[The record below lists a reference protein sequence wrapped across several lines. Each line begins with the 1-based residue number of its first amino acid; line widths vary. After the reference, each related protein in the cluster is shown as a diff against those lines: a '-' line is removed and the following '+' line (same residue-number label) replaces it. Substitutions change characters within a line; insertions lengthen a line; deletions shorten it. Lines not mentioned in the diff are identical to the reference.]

1 MHHPGKAGGQAMLH
15 YFRSMNIRF
24 YILGFLVFFAA
35 SGSAQDIAQVDLQ
48 ALSELDVLVSK
59 HNDTKSLLQA
69 TGAYPVA
76 EVQGRATVGFLGQLA
91 AGVSETEWRAWAD
104 NEDAVTAGACRS
116 GIASFRVNAYAL
128 DALWQTPMA
137 LVELA
142 SRAVPDVNKVRYGTR
157 VDSVHAGF
165 NLPQPYHGEGVLIG
179 VLDWGFDYT
188 HPMFRDTTL
197 STSRI
202 RAVWDQYRQA
212 GPTPGDYSYGTV
224 AESPLDI
231 QMMGSD
237 TSNVYGYSTHGTHVA
252 GIAGG
257 SGAGIGLKGMA
268 PAAEFLFATLM
279 VDEASA
285 LDAYDWMQSVA
296 DADGKRLVINN
307 SWGLPQWG
315 TPDGTALSN
324 QFIDAMSDEGV
335 VFVSSNGNNGDVD
348 FHLDHTFDAPGDT
361 IRSRVK
367 FYPLS
372 ANPNSWGQNL
382 TLWGEVGE
390 SFEMGFQL
398 TVGLSTVVGESPI
411 YSTDDGPFMLDT
423 IQVVNNDTIVYDV
436 VLEPSHPANGRPF
449 MQMRIHKGSASVAV
463 AMQVTSES
471 GRVHAWNHT
480 HLSNDVGNWGQD
492 FQAAQSGWL
501 SGDPYY
507 GIQQPACGHSV
518 IAIGAY
524 NSEFLNPVGT
534 EVGGT
539 LANFSTYG
547 PTLDERLKPNVS
559 APGVSVESSLSSF
572 RDIGYSVTNAV
583 EYDGTEYEFARLSG
597 TSMSGPAVAGVV
609 ALMLEA
615 NPELTPADIR
625 SILESTA
632 REDEDTGTLPPAGD
646 NVWGHGKVTA
656 SQAVLASL
664 TWDSN
669 LGASE
674 LANKQPM
681 LFPNPVREQ
690 LWLSGLSSGRSTWDI
705 FNLRGQLCQ
714 SGQALGLT
722 SIDVSALQPGFYIIR
737 VRSSQKSH
745 GFKFLKHP

>member
-1 MHHPGKAGGQAMLH
+1 MSL
-15 YFRSMNIRF
+15 
-24 YILGFLVFFAA
+24 LGFLVFIA
-35 SGSAQDIAQVDLQ
+35 GCISAQNIAQVDLQ
-48 ALSELDVLVSK
+48 ALLELDALVAE
-59 HNDTKSLLQA
+59 NDAPKSLVQA
-69 TGAYPVA
+69 AGAYPVA
-76 EVQGRATVGFLGQLA
+76 EVHGQATVGFLGRLTD
-91 AGVSETEWRAWAD
+91 GVTEAEWRAWAAD
-104 NEDAVTAGACRS
+104 VEAVTAGAFRQ
-116 GIASFRVNAYAL
+116 GIASFRVDAYAL
-128 DALWQTPMA
+128 HALWQTPMD

-165 NLPQPYHGEGVLIG
+165 NLQQPYHGEGVLIG

-188 HPMFRDTTL
+188 HPMFYDTTL

-202 RAVWDQYRQA
+202 RAVWDQFRQA
-212 GPTPGDYSYGTV
+212 GPAPGDYVYGTV

-231 QMMGSD
+231 QLLGSD

-279 VDEASA
+279 VDESSA

-296 DADGKRLVINN
+296 EADGKRLVINN

-315 TPDGTALSN
+315 TPDGSALSN

-335 VFVSSNGNNGDVD
+335 VFVSSNGNNGNVD
-348 FHLDHTFDAPGDT
+348 FHLDHTFEAPGDT

-367 FYPLS
+367 FYPLT
-372 ANPNSWGQNL
+372 ANPNAWGQNL
-382 TLWGEVGE
+382 TLWGEAGE
-390 SFEMGFQL
+390 SFEMGFLL
-398 TVGLSTVVGESPI
+398 TIGLSTVVSESPM
-411 YSTDDGPFMLDT
+411 YSTADGPLILDT
-423 IQVVNNDTIVYDV
+423 IEVVNNDTIIYDV

-449 MQMRIHKGSASVAV
+449 MQMRIHKGNANVAV
-463 AMQVTSES
+463 VMQVTGES

-480 HLSNDVGNWGQD
+480 HLTNDVGNWGQD

-501 SGDPYY
+501 GGDPYY

-518 IAIGAY
+518 IAVGAY
-524 NSEFLNPVGT
+524 TSEYLNPVGT

-539 LANFSTYG
+539 LATFSTYG

-559 APGVSVESSLSSF
+559 APGVNVESSLSSF
-572 RDIGYSVTNAV
+572 RDGGYSITNAV
-583 EYDGTEYEFARLSG
+583 EFDGTEYEFARLSG
-597 TSMSGPAVAGVV
+597 TSMSSPATTGVV

-632 REDEDTGTLPPAGD
+632 REDEDTGILPAAGD
-646 NVWGHGKVTA
+646 DVWGHGKVTA

-664 TWDSN
+664 TWDSS
-669 LGASE
+669 LGTPD
-674 LANKQPM
+674 LAVEQPTVY
-681 LFPNPVREQ
+681 PNPAREQ
-690 LWLSGLSSGRSTWDI
+690 LWFYGLSGESTWEVFDI
-705 FNLRGQLCQ
+705 HGRLCQ
-714 SGQALGLT
+714 SGHTLHLT
-722 SIDVSALQPGFYIIR
+722 SIDVSELKPSLYIIQ
-737 VRSSQKSH
+737 VRTSRSLQV
-745 GFKFLKHP
+745 FKFMKRQ